1 MKRRRTRL
9 LRLHLTY
16 KLLLGTC
23 LQVMVCLALPP
34 PWYRLSSAGY
44 LGLGVVMILGL
55 GEPVEQLR
63 FGETPRKLFKLLGWG
78 ALGTALLW
86 YLTPVQLR
94 QSGLPVLILWALF
107 SLWSAVRLIRGL
119 ALERRVTPDVLRG
132 CIAGYLMLGLAGG
145 LICAALETIQ
155 PNSFSNA
162 SFPAAVLT
170 GEDQI
175 YPVWSLNFVRLNY
188 FAFVSLTT
196 AGYGD
201 ITPLTPVAQ
210 MISVGLAIVGTFYI
224 AAVMGLL
231 VSRFSTSTWV
241 QEPEQPIPQE
251 PVLPAVQA
259 PQFPQPRLRLSSPRQ
274 PPAVDPPPDNGPP
287 EGDSA

>member
-1 MKRRRTRL
+1 MTRQRTRL

-16 KLLLGTC
+16 KLLLGIC
-23 LQVMVCLALPP
+23 LQVMACLALPP
-34 PWYRLSSAGY
+34 PWYRLSSVGY

-55 GEPVEQLR
+55 GDPMEQLR
-63 FGETPRKLFKLLGWG
+63 VGATPRKLFKLLGWG

-86 YLTPVQLR
+86 YLTPVPLR

-119 ALERRVTPDVLRG
+119 ALERRVTSDVLRG
-132 CIAGYLMLGLAGG
+132 SVAGYLMLGLAGG

-155 PNSFSNA
+155 PDSFSNA
-162 SFPAAVLT
+162 SFPAVIAT
-170 GEDQI
+170 NDDQV

-188 FAFVSLTT
+188 FAFASLTT
-196 AGYGD
+196 TGYGD

-231 VSRFSTSTWV
+231 VSRFSSSEWV
-241 QEPEQPIPQE
+241 HEPESPLTQE
-251 PVLPAVQA
+251 PVLPSVQA
-259 PQFPQPRLRLSSPRQ
+259 PHFPQARLRPLPPKE
-274 PPAVDPPPDNGPP
+274 PPAVEPPPERPSP
-287 EGDSA
+287 